1 MVEGSLLHER
11 EFQYVKA
18 GFQSLR
24 MYLHCCYS
32 TYFQNVVGVLTIFTI
47 MFIIAIIIIIN
58 FIIFIIITILKII
71 LAIVIPLC
79 IYPIIMIIFLPAINI
94 FIANVLIFTIVN

>member
-1 MVEGSLLHER
+1 MVEGSLLHEK

-18 GFQSLR
+18 GFHSLR

-47 MFIIAIIIIIN
+47 MFIIAIII
-58 FIIFIIITILKII
+58 FIIITILKII

-79 IYPIIMIIFLPAINI
+79 IYPIIMIIFLLAINI
-94 FIANVLIFTIVN
+94 FITNVLIFTIVN